1 MAQEKPKDIIKYKGL
16 TFETSDSDFRDL
28 LDELFHMAE
37 QFVSKKIKINFL
49 ILKIHEKLKNSK
61 K

>member
-16 TFETSDSDFRDL
+16 IFETSGSDFRDL

-49 ILKIHEKLKNSK
+49 IKKIHEKLKNSK